1 MSRPDDDDD
10 DDDVPRE
17 RLILVNVIEARA
29 PPPPL
34 PLGKKNVVV
43 VVVVIAKKV
52 VARFFSSS
60 KRLLPRVTLVSR
72 FSVCLSLLSRR
83 KRKKEFF
90 LSKKCLL
97 RLSFFVVLN
106 ARNEKRKIC
115 VRTLTPKEQIKIH
128 TRIPKDIQLSIR
140 CQNIQNTS
148 ETHRTF

>member
-1 MSRPDDDDD
+1 MSRPDDD

-43 VVVVIAKKV
+43 VIIAKKV